1 VHEAHHGSTGAP
13 NIARYIGTSGA
24 IKRDQM
30 DILFSIFARGAY
42 IVFRPT
48 FNFDDKIGL
57 VVGDPAG
64 I

>member
-1 VHEAHHGSTGAP
+1 
-13 NIARYIGTSGA
+13 
-24 IKRDQM
+24 M